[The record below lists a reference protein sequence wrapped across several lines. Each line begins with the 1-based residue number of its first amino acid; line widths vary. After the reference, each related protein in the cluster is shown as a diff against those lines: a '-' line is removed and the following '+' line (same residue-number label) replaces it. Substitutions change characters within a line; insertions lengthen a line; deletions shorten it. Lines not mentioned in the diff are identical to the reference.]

1 MPKYSATM
9 VSHSFWFAEF
19 QAYIELLNA
28 GYSEDDIRAKA
39 EEDNY
44 FKQKTAAR
52 TQDLLKVLKKR
63 LVTLDQDYFVLF
75 PSLDISNQKLVNLI
89 SIMNMNRLFNEF
101 MYEVYRGE
109 LLLGD
114 ARLHDYEIEDFFNRK
129 RVENAQIAD
138 WTEETVE
145 RLAGIFKTFCREAEL
160 LKNRGDY
167 DEVNRPMLDLR
178 LEDLLQAKHAHRNLA
193 VLLGR

>member
-63 LVTLDQDYFVLF
+63 LVTFCLLYTSPSPRDYAASRM
-75 PSLDISNQKLVNLI
+75 PSS
-89 SIMNMNRLFNEF
+89 
-101 MYEVYRGE
+101 
-109 LLLGD
+109 
-114 ARLHDYEIEDFFNRK
+114 A
-129 RVENAQIAD
+129 
-138 WTEETVE
+138 
-145 RLAGIFKTFCREAEL
+145 
-160 LKNRGDY
+160 
-167 DEVNRPMLDLR
+167 
-178 LEDLLQAKHAHRNLA
+178 
-193 VLLGR
+193 